1 MHRFTVP
8 FLVVA
13 VWLIGSLAVGTAGP
27 GAGAQ
32 DAATPTPLADHPLV
46 GSWLIAVAE
55 DPSRPQTLNTF
66 WADGN
71 ALFTVADGTTF
82 QGTWV
87 ATGPRTAALTL
98 YAIASPPGEE
108 PIGFVRVSSSY
119 NEVAETGDTFRGE
132 AVIETIA
139 YDGTVLESF
148 PVSVVG
154 TRVTL
159 QPAGTP
165 ATGAMAATPAA

>member
-1 MHRFTVP
+1 MRRFTVP

-13 VWLIGSLAVGTAGP
+13 VGLLGSLAVGAPGP
-27 GAGAQ
+27 SVGAQ
-32 DAATPTPLADHPLV
+32 DATTPVPLADHPLV
-46 GSWLIAVAE
+46 GSWLVAVA
-55 DPSRPQTLNTF
+55 DNPARPQTLNTF

-71 ALFTVADGTTF
+71 ALFTVANGTTF
-82 QGTWV
+82 QGTWA

-98 YAIASPPGEE
+98 YAIASPPGED
-108 PIGFVRVSSSY
+108 PIGLVRISSSY

-132 AVIETIA
+132 AVIETID

-159 QPAGTP
+159 HPVGTPAAGTP
-165 ATGAMAATPAA
+165 TPAA